1 MQLMYG
7 SEAGSLKQS
16 DIRSLD
22 FAVNRF
28 LMKLFN
34 TTNISVIRDCITCFN
49 FKLPSSLLVA
59 RTQLFLSKY
68 NACENLLCKLFG
80 GSR

>member
-1 MQLMYG
+1 MYG
-7 SEAGSLKQS
+7 SEACGLKQS

-28 LMKLFN
+28 LMKLFK
-34 TTNISVIRDCITCFN
+34 TSNISVIRDCITHFN
-49 FKLPSSLLVA
+49 FKLSSSLLVA
-59 RTQLFLSKY
+59 RTQFFLSKY
-68 NACENLLCKLFG
+68 NACENLLCKLFS